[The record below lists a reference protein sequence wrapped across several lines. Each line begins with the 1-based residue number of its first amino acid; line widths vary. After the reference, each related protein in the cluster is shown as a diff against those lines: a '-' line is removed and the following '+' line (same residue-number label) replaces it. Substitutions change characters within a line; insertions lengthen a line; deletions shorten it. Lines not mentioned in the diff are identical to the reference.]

1 MNDVYELLFGLS
13 YLCWTDEHHLLSFL
27 YVTICSAFIH
37 TLEMLFNVLFALLIV
52 ELLSMYAFLL
62 HCAIIRISYLVPY

>member
-1 MNDVYELLFGLS
+1 MTFTNC
-13 YLCWTDEHHLLSFL
+13 YLAYYISAGQTNITSLSF

-62 HCAIIRISYLVPY
+62 HCAIIRISYLVSY